1 MRAGS
6 MRPRAALAVISILGV
21 LPVLAGAG
29 SGVAGANPAL
39 CGMVVTQSTT
49 LNSDVGP
56 CDSTGIVV
64 GANNIVLD
72 LGGHRVFARDEV
84 GGEGVGILLENRTGV
99 TVRNGTVQYFDAGVS
114 IEGGSG
120 NTIFNIRALDN
131 AGNAGTDYG
140 DGIAV
145 FASSRNRIAN
155 VTATGNGPY
164 GGIDLIGNSDF
175 NVIEGSTSSNN
186 AVINSVTHHGGE
198 GTMEDDGIRLEAL
211 GPNATPDNNVVR
223 GNTVTGNGL
232 DGIAVFPGAKDNQI
246 LGNTVHGNGLL
257 GTARNGD
264 GIHIFGFALRT
275 LVQGNN
281 VQFNARHGIRIDP
294 TASLSVQPRHR
305 ILGNVSINNAVDP
318 PVEVEDG
325 YDVSDGNRFC
335 DQDLW
340 QGNQHV
346 TEDPVPGIDCYN

>member
-6 MRPRAALAVISILGV
+6 LRPKVALVVVTVLGV
-21 LPVLAGAG
+21 LPVVAGAG
-29 SGVAGANPAL
+29 AGVAGANPAL
-39 CGMVVTQSTT
+39 CGMVVSSNTT
-49 LNSDVGP
+49 LTSDVGP
-56 CDSTGIVV
+56 CDGTGIIV

-84 GGEGVGILLENRTGV
+84 GGEGEGILLQGRSGV
-99 TVRNGTVQYFDAGVS
+99 TVRNGTVQYFDAGVV
-114 IEGGSG
+114 ILGGSG
-120 NTIFNIRALDN
+120 NTIFNVRALDN
-131 AGNAGTDYG
+131 VGNAGTDYG

-145 FASSRNRIAN
+145 FSSSRNRIAN
-155 VTATGNGPY
+155 VTALRNGPY
-164 GGIDLIGNSDF
+164 GGIDLIANSDD

-186 AVINSVTHHGGE
+186 TIINSQVHHGGV
-198 GTMEDDGIRLEAL
+198 GTMEDDGIRLEAFGL
-211 GPNATPDNNVVR
+211 SNAPDRNVVR

-232 DGIAVFPGAKDNQI
+232 DGIAVFPGALDNQI

-264 GIHIFGFALRT
+264 GIHIFAFARRT
-275 LVQGNN
+275 IVQGNN
-281 VQFNARHGIRIDP
+281 VQGNARHGIRIDATP
-294 TASLSVQPRHR
+294 SITVQPQNR

-325 YDVSDGNRFC
+325 YDLSDGNRFC
-335 DQDLW
+335 DQNIW

-346 TEDPVPGIDCYN
+346 TEDPVAGIDCYN